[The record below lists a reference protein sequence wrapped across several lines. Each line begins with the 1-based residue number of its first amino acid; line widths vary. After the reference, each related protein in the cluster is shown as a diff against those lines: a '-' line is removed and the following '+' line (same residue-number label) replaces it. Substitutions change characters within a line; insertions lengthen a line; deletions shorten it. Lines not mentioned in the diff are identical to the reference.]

1 VDPSP
6 SSPAIHPDRASGD
19 DDRVDT
25 VREETPMAKVRR
37 NEPCPC
43 GSAKKAKRCC
53 LSPQRRAAA
62 TEARRAFRD
71 LCHDVAPDLDGVDRP
86 EFDELFHEAIH
97 LPELDLSLQI
107 RLPALSSPA
116 IERARAALHDD
127 NTDTFDDAL
136 WDVAEQLDTPQRRL
150 DLARAIIDY
159 RNAGNIDPKVAAV
172 AVFDLSDG
180 TDSAVL
186 ISSIAESIG
195 VSTGDTR
202 TPAGLL
208 VVTT

>member
-1 VDPSP
+1 MAP
-6 SSPAIHPDRASGD
+6 PAATIVSTTSRKEMA
-19 DDRVDT
+19 
-25 VREETPMAKVRR
+25 MAKIRR

-53 LSPQRRAAA
+53 LSSERRGAA
-62 TEARRAFRD
+62 TEAHRAFRD
-71 LCHDVAPDLDGVDRP
+71 LCQDVARDLDGVDRAD
-86 EFDELFHEAIH
+86 FDDLFHEAIH
-97 LPELDLSLQI
+97 LPELDLSLQA

-116 IERARAALHDD
+116 IERARAALD
-127 NTDTFDDAL
+127 NEDTDAFDDAL
-136 WDVAEQLDTPQRRL
+136 WEVAQQLDTPQRRL
-150 DLARAIIDY
+150 ALARAVVEC
-159 RNAGNIDPKVAAV
+159 RNAGKVDPKVAAV

-180 TDSAVL
+180 TNSAVL

>member
-1 VDPSP
+1 
-6 SSPAIHPDRASGD
+6 
-19 DDRVDT
+19 
-25 VREETPMAKVRR
+25 MAKVRR

-53 LSPQRRAAA
+53 LSPERRAAA
-62 TEARRAFRD
+62 TQVRRAFRD
-71 LCHDVAPDLDGVDRP
+71 LCQDVARDLDGVDRA
-86 EFDELFHEAIH
+86 EFDDLFHEAIH
-97 LPELDLSLQI
+97 LPELDLSLQV

-116 IERARAALHDD
+116 VERARAALNDD
-127 NTDTFDDAL
+127 DTDAFDDAL

-150 DLARAIIDY
+150 ALARAILDY
-159 RNAGNIDPKVAAV
+159 RDAGNVDPKVAAV

>member
-1 VDPSP
+1 
-6 SSPAIHPDRASGD
+6 
-19 DDRVDT
+19 
-25 VREETPMAKVRR
+25 MAKVRR

-53 LSPQRRAAA
+53 FSSERLAAA

-71 LCHDVAPDLDGVDRP
+71 LCQDAAGHLNGVGRA
-86 EFDELFHEAIH
+86 EFDELFHDAIH
-97 LPELDLSLQI
+97 LPELDLSLQV

-116 IERARAALHDD
+116 VERARAALNDD
-127 NTDTFDDAL
+127 ETDAFDDAL
-136 WDVAEQLDTPQRRL
+136 WEVAVQLGTPQRRL
-150 DLARAIIDY
+150 ALAHAIVEY
-159 RNAGNIDPKVAAV
+159 RNAGKVDPKVAAV

-195 VSTGDTR
+195 VSTGDAR

-208 VVTT
+208 VVTA